1 MKTFARSARFVSTAL
16 LSGVLLNAHSATT
29 DLASAPLIT
38 SPTSSV
44 LPNVFLMLDDSG
56 SMGWDYMPD
65 NASNFNSPAYGGAS
79 SQCNGVFYDPN
90 ITYDPPVDST
100 GAVYPNSS
108 FTSAWD
114 DGYNTGGGS
123 TNLSTS
129 FVPSGGGTAGPAYY
143 FKYAGTQTTER
154 LKDYYNTGSAF
165 YTECNTNATS
175 SSFTVGGSGNT
186 TVSSITVN
194 GVQILSATTA
204 GSTSTTTVAS
214 QIATNISLAGFH
226 ATVSGSTVTIW
237 PPSHTAA
244 GSSVTTSGYTPVIT
258 KAGTMTMSPSAFP
271 ATKFIRVK
279 VSSTSGPG
287 ATDERT
293 NFANWWSY
301 YHTRMLTMKTAA
313 GRAFSPIGTTFRVG
327 YGSINNNT
335 GSDMLQLNTFDSVQ
349 KANWYAKLYAATPG
363 NMTPLREA
371 LSRVGRMYAGKQTTF
386 NGATI
391 TDPIQ
396 YSCQQNF
403 TILTTDGF
411 WNGNNG
417 FKLDGATAVGN
428 QDYFEPR
435 AMYDGSNVVST
446 TTTPY
451 TTVQK
456 RQSVTTGAVTTNTWQ
471 STYTTVGAACSTLA
485 VAPSGTVSAYL
496 TDNSQKIGLAL
507 SATNPDVGRCYNLGG
522 TGAGTA
528 WACRG
533 SGGGNPVAIANQATV
548 TDSTGKPWYLVSQ
561 SAALGSGCVNNEI
574 LFSDTAY
581 SKKRG
586 VCSGTAGVTG
596 NLVSVQQRTLN
607 EVISGSTTTTIAN
620 YTANQSTTQTTSNG
634 IVGPVSALTPATPTY
649 NFTNTVSSV
658 TTPPTTYVWDPSW
671 TNGTT
676 TTTCVATASVPVMPA
691 WGYDWVLA
699 TPNYTTS
706 STAGTTTTTVLS
718 TVGPTAGIPNTTGSS
733 SGGTSDTL
741 ADTAEYY
748 YITDLRTTALGNNL
762 SGAPGAVNGSDISA
776 NNVPSSGLD
785 AATHQH
791 MTTFTLGLGAR
802 GKLVFDPAYESSTT
816 SDFYW
821 IKQGSTANGT
831 TVCPWQ
837 TSGSCNWPTPGSNM
851 IENIDDLWHAAVN
864 GRGTYFSAANPT
876 GLATALSSALAGVSA
891 RTGSAAAA
899 TTSNAFVT
907 QGDNFLFRSTFVSQ
921 QWTGE
926 LIRQQLDVTTG
937 AVLTTIDWS
946 AQSKLDANAAR
957 NIYFFDS
964 SAANKLA
971 AFTLANLTSAGLS
984 SNFSA
989 AHIASLSQLCGVG
1002 GTCLAT
1008 WQPSTPYVAGNEYR
1022 NGTTWYHVNT
1032 AYTSGL
1038 TFGVTDTTNS
1048 TVVTGIA
1055 GNNLVNF
1062 IRGDRT
1068 YEGASTDTD
1077 FGKYYR
1083 QRNHVMGDIVSS
1095 ESNYVKGAVSIYYAD
1110 PGYSPT
1116 HINAMADRQSM
1127 VYVGGNDGMLHAF
1140 YAADGRMDSTTGHIV
1155 ASGGVSVLGGEEAWA
1170 FIPTAVIPNLYK
1182 LADKNYSMQH
1192 QYYVDGS
1199 PVTADIC
1206 VSNCTN
1212 TATAVWKTILV
1223 SGLNGGGKGYFALD
1237 ITNPAHPIALWEF
1250 TDANL
1255 GYTYGN
1261 PKVVKLKPTLS
1272 YPSGQWVVLLSS
1284 GYNNDT
1290 GDGQGYLYVVDAY
1303 TGALATSVNGTGI
1316 IGTGVGSVA
1325 TPSGLGRL
1333 DAPLVTPGVDAT
1345 ATAVY
1350 AGDMLGNLWR
1360 FDING
1365 DLGAAGYEAQLL
1377 ATLKDASNN
1386 PQPITTKPIL
1396 SLVGTTMVV
1405 YVGTGRYLGSS
1416 DLPDT
1421 SQQSFYAIKDT
1432 YPTGTT
1438 PSIAIHGNPRAG
1450 GFIRQNQTSTT
1461 CPVGSSTSICTT
1473 GASVV
1478 VSSNTAVSFSTHGGW
1493 FFDFPL
1499 AGERVNTDPAIID
1512 ATLIFNTNVPN
1523 ASSCSVGGDSFQ
1535 YQLNYTTGGSVSSS
1549 PMGVIAHKL
1558 GNELATRPVV
1568 ATLIDGRNKAYSQ
1581 GSGGNTPDA
1590 GDVWRNTEEGGG
1602 RTASGTPSRKSWRLL
1617 IQQ

>member
-1 MKTFARSARFVSTAL
+1 MNTFARSARFVSTAL
-16 LSGVLLNAHSATT
+16 LFGAMLNAHSATT
-29 DLASAPLIT
+29 DLANAPLIT

-65 NASNFNSPAYGGAS
+65 NASDFNSPAYGGAS
-79 SQCNGVFYDPN
+79 NQCNGVFYDPN

-100 GAVYPNSS
+100 GTSYANSS
-108 FTSAWD
+108 FTSAWN
-114 DGYNTGGGS
+114 DGYDTAGGS

-129 FVPSGGGTAGPAYY
+129 FVPSGGGTAAPAYY
-143 FKYAGTQTTER
+143 FKYVGTQTTER
-154 LKDYYNTGSAF
+154 LKDYYNTSSTF
-165 YTECNTNATS
+165 YTECNTSATS
-175 SSFTVGGSGNT
+175 AKITVGSGT
-186 TVSSITVN
+186 SSVVSSIKVN
-194 GVQILSATTA
+194 TTIEILSAPIA
-204 GSTSTTTVAS
+204 GSGTTSTAAS
-214 QIATNISLAGFH
+214 QIAANINACSAVITGNCTSTGYS
-226 ATVSGSTVTIW
+226 ATVSGSVVTIW
-237 PPSHTAA
+237 PPSTVAT
-244 GSSVTTSGYTPVIT
+244 GSPSVTKTSGSQTFT
-258 KAGTMTMSPSAFP
+258 TTAFP
-271 ATKFIRVK
+271 TPKFIRVV

-301 YHTRMLTMKTAA
+301 YHNRMLTMKTAT
-313 GRAFSPIGTTFRVG
+313 GRAFSSIGTTFRVG
-327 YGSINNNT
+327 YGSLNNNT
-335 GSDMLQLNTFDSVQ
+335 GSDMLQLDTFDTTQ
-349 KANWYAKLYAATPG
+349 KANWYTKLYAATP
-363 NMTPLREA
+363 NNSTPLREA
-371 LSRVGRMYAGKQTTF
+371 LSKVGRMYAGKQTTF

-411 WNGNNG
+411 WNGNAG
-417 FKLDGATAVGN
+417 FKVDGSSAIGN

-435 AMYDGSNVVST
+435 AMYDGSSVVST

-451 TTVQK
+451 TTVQQ
-456 RQSVTTGAVTTNTWQ
+456 RQAVTTGAVTTVTWQ
-471 STYTTVGAACSTLA
+471 SIYTTVGAACSTSTVVPA
-485 VAPSGTVSAYL
+485 NTVSAYMYDDYNIAL
-496 TDNSQKIGLAL
+496 GL
-507 SATNPDVGRCYNLGG
+507 SASDPDPGYCYNL
-522 TGAGTA
+522 AADA
-528 WACRG
+528 WACR
-533 SGGGNPVAIANQATV
+533 SHNTSSSTYPVVSQSSV
-548 TDSTGKPWYLVSQ
+548 TDSTGKPWYLVS
-561 SAALGSGCVNNEI
+561 SGSTLGSGCINDEV
-574 LFSDTAY
+574 LFSNTNY
-581 SKKRG
+581 SKRKG
-586 VCSGTAGVTG
+586 ACSGTAAVTG
-596 NLVSVQQRTLN
+596 NLVTVTPRTLK
-607 EVISGSTTTTIAN
+607 EVLSGSTTTSVN
-620 YTANQSTTQTTSNG
+620 DYTANQSTTQTTSNG
-634 IVGPVSALTPATPTY
+634 IVGPVSALTPTTPTY
-649 NFTNTVSSV
+649 NFTSNVSTSS
-658 TTPPTTYVWDPSW
+658 TPPTSDVWDSSW
-671 TNGTT
+671 TDGTS
-676 TTTCVATASVPVMPA
+676 TTTCVATASLPVPS
-691 WGYDWVLA
+691 WVWA
-699 TPNYTTS
+699 TPDRTTS

-718 TVGPTAGIPNTTGSS
+718 TVGPTAGTPNTTGTS

-785 AATHQH
+785 AASHQH

-802 GKLVFDPAYESSTT
+802 GKMVFDPAYESATT

-821 IKQGSTANGT
+821 VKQGSTANGT

-837 TSGSCNWPTPGSNM
+837 ASGSCNWPTPAANSVA
-851 IENIDDLWHAAVN
+851 NIDDLWHAAVN

-937 AVLTTIDWS
+937 DVLPTIDWS
-946 AQSKLDANAAR
+946 AQSKLDANSSR

-964 SAANKLA
+964 GASNKLSS
-971 AFTLANLTSAGLS
+971 FTLANLTTAGLNS
-984 SNFSA
+984 YFA
-989 AHIASLSQLCGVG
+989 TAHISTLSQLCGVG
-1002 GTCLAT
+1002 GTCLAN
-1008 WQPSTPYVAGNEYR
+1008 WAASTPYVAGNEYR

-1038 TFGVTDTTNS
+1038 TFGATDTTNS
-1048 TVVTGIA
+1048 SVVTGVA
-1055 GNNLVNF
+1055 GTNLVNF

-1095 ESNYVKGAVSIYYAD
+1095 ESNYVKGALSINYAD
-1110 PGYSPT
+1110 DGYSPT
-1116 HINAMADRQSM
+1116 HINAMADRQPM

-1155 ASGGVSVLGGEEAWA
+1155 ASGGVNVLGGDEAWA

-1182 LADKNYSMQH
+1182 LADKNYSLQH

-1206 VSNCTN
+1206 VSNCT
-1212 TATAVWKTILV
+1212 TPGSAVWKTILV
-1223 SGLNGGGKGYFALD
+1223 SGLNGGGKSYFALD
-1237 ITNPAHPIALWEF
+1237 ITNPAQPKALWEF

-1272 YPSGQWVVLLSS
+1272 YPGGQWVVLLTS
-1284 GYNNDT
+1284 GYNNDS
-1290 GDGQGYLYVVDAY
+1290 GNGQGYLYVVDAY
-1303 TGALATSVNGTGI
+1303 TGALATDVNGTGI

-1345 ATAVY
+1345 AMAVY

-1365 DLGAAGYEAQLL
+1365 DLGAAGYDAQLL
-1377 ATLKDASNN
+1377 ATLEDASGNA
-1386 PQPITTKPIL
+1386 QPITTKPIL
-1396 SLVGTTMVV
+1396 SLVGTTLVV

-1421 SQQSFYAIKDT
+1421 NQQSFYAIKDT

-1438 PSIAIHGNPRAG
+1438 PSVAIHGVPRSG
-1450 GFIRQNQTSTT
+1450 GFIQQSQTTTT
-1461 CPVGSSTSICTT
+1461 CPVGSSANICTT
-1473 GASVV
+1473 GESVV

-1535 YQLNYTTGGSVSSS
+1535 YQLNYSTGGSVSSS
-1549 PMGVIAHKL
+1549 PLGVVAHKL

-1602 RTASGTPSRKSWRLL
+1602 RIATGQPSRKSWRVL

>member
-1 MKTFARSARFVSTAL
+1 MNTFSRSVRIVTSGIL
-16 LSGVLLNAHSATT
+16 LGAILNAHSATT
-29 DLASAPLIT
+29 DLANAPLIT

-65 NASNFNSPAYGGAS
+65 KANNFNDPAYGGAS

-100 GAVYPNSS
+100 GAVYPNAS

-114 DGYNTGGGS
+114 DGFDTAGGS
-123 TNLSTS
+123 TDLSTS
-129 FVPSGGGTAGPAYY
+129 FVPAGGGTAAPAYY

-154 LKDYYNTGSAF
+154 LKDYYNTSSTF
-165 YTECNTNATS
+165 YTECNTSATS
-175 SSFTVGGSGNT
+175 SKFTVGGSGST
-186 TVSSITVN
+186 SVSSITVN
-194 GVQILSATTA
+194 GVEILSGTTT
-204 GSTSTTTVAS
+204 GSTSTTTVAAR
-214 QIATNISLAGFH
+214 IAANISLAGFH

-237 PPSHTAA
+237 PPSHAAA
-244 GSSVTTSGYTPVIT
+244 GSSTTASGYTPVIT
-258 KAGTMTMSPSAFP
+258 KSGSMTMTPNAFP
-271 ATKFIRVK
+271 ATKFIRVQ

-287 ATDERT
+287 ASDERT

-301 YHTRMLTMKTAA
+301 YHTRMLTMKTAT
-313 GRAFSPIGTTFRVG
+313 GRAFSPISTTFRVG
-327 YGSINNNT
+327 YGSLNNNT
-335 GSDMLQLNTFDSVQ
+335 GSDILQLNTFDATQ
-349 KANWYAKLYAATPG
+349 KANWYAKLYAATPS
-363 NMTPLREA
+363 NSTPLREA
-371 LSRVGRMYAGKQTTF
+371 LSKVGRMYAGKQTTF

-403 TILTTDGF
+403 TLLTTDGF
-411 WNGNNG
+411 WNGNDG
-417 FKLDGATAVGN
+417 FKLDGSTAVGN

-451 TTVQK
+451 TTVQ
-456 RQSVTTGAVTTNTWQ
+456 RRESVTTGAVTTVTWQ
-471 STYTTVGAACSTLA
+471 SIYTTVGAACSTTGVVPA
-485 VAPSGTVSAYL
+485 NTVSAYMYDDYNIAL
-496 TDNSQKIGLAL
+496 GL
-507 SATNPDVGRCYNLGG
+507 SASNPDPGYCYNL
-522 TGAGTA
+522 AADA
-528 WACRG
+528 WACR
-533 SGGGNPVAIANQATV
+533 SHNTSSSTYPVVSQSSV
-548 TDSTGKPWYLVSQ
+548 TDSTGKPWYLVVSG
-561 SAALGSGCVNNEI
+561 STLGSGCINDEV
-574 LFSDTAY
+574 LFSNSNF
-581 SKKRG
+581 SKRRG

-596 NLVSVQQRTLN
+596 NLVTVTPRTLK
-607 EVISGSTTTTIAN
+607 EVISGSTTTSIN
-620 YTANQSTTQTTSNG
+620 DYTANQSTTQTTSNG
-634 IVGPVSALTPATPTY
+634 VVGPVSALTPATPTY
-649 NFTNTVSSV
+649 SFTSNVSTTS
-658 TTPPTTYVWDPSW
+658 TTPTSDVWDSSW
-671 TNGTT
+671 TDGTA
-676 TTTCVATASVPVMPA
+676 TTTCVATASVPAPS
-691 WGYDWVLA
+691 WVWA
-699 TPNYTTS
+699 TPDRTTT
-706 STAGTTTTTVLS
+706 STAGTTTTTIVS
-718 TVGPTAGIPNTTGSS
+718 TVGPTAGTPNTTGSS

-762 SGAPGAVNGSDISA
+762 SGAAGAVNGSDISA

-785 AATHQH
+785 AASHQH

-802 GKLVFDPAYESSTT
+802 GKMVFDPAYESSTT

-821 IKQGSTANGT
+821 VKQGSTANGT

-837 TSGSCNWPTPGSNM
+837 TSGSCNWPTPGADKV
-851 IENIDDLWHAAVN
+851 ENIDDLWHAAVN

-937 AVLTTIDWS
+937 AVLPTIDWS
-946 AQSKLDANAAR
+946 AQSKLDANTSR

-964 SAANKLA
+964 AAANKLSS
-971 AFTLANLTSAGLS
+971 FTLTNLTTAGL
-984 SNFSA
+984 NNYFA
-989 AHIASLSQLCGVG
+989 TAHISSLSQLCGVG
-1002 GTCLAT
+1002 GTCMAN
-1008 WQPSTPYVAGNEYR
+1008 WAANTPYVAGNEYR

-1032 AYTSGL
+1032 AYTSGP
-1038 TFGVTDTTNS
+1038 TFGATDTTNS
-1048 TVVTGIA
+1048 SVVTGVA
-1055 GNNLVNF
+1055 GTNLVNF

-1095 ESNYVKGAVSIYYAD
+1095 ESNYVKGALSINYSD
-1110 PGYSPT
+1110 DGYSPN
-1116 HINAMADRQSM
+1116 HVNAMADRQPM

-1140 YAADGRMDSTTGHIV
+1140 YAADNMMSSSTGHIV
-1155 ASGGVSVLGGEEAWA
+1155 ASGGINVVGGSEAWA
-1170 FIPTAVIPNLYK
+1170 YIPTAVIPNLYK
-1182 LADKNYSMQH
+1182 LADKNYSLQH

-1206 VSNCTN
+1206 VSSCT
-1212 TATAVWKTILV
+1212 TPASAVWKTILV
-1223 SGLNGGGKGYFALD
+1223 SGLNGGGKSYFALD
-1237 ITNPAHPIALWEF
+1237 ITNPAQPKALWEF
-1250 TDANL
+1250 TEANL

-1261 PKVVKLKPTLS
+1261 PKVVKLKT
-1272 YPSGQWVVLLSS
+1272 GKWVVLLTS
-1284 GYNNDT
+1284 GYNNDS

-1303 TGALATSVNGTGI
+1303 TGALATEVNGTGI

-1365 DLGAAGYEAQLL
+1365 DLGAAGYDAQLL
-1377 ATLKDASNN
+1377 ATLEDASGN
-1386 PQPITTKPIL
+1386 PQPITTKPLL
-1396 SLVGTTMVV
+1396 SLVGTTLVV

-1432 YPTGTT
+1432 YPASTT
-1438 PSIAIHGNPRAG
+1438 PSVAIHGVPRSG
-1450 GFIRQNQTSTT
+1450 GFVQQTQTTTT
-1461 CPVGSSTSICTT
+1461 CPVGSSASICTS
-1473 GASVV
+1473 GESVV
-1478 VSSNTAVSFSTHGGW
+1478 VSSNTAVSFSSSGGW

-1535 YQLNYTTGGSVSSS
+1535 YQLNYSTGGSVSSS
-1549 PMGVIAHKL
+1549 PMGVIATKL

-1568 ATLIDGRNKAYSQ
+1568 ATLLDGTNKAYSQ
-1581 GSGGNTPDA
+1581 GSGGNTPTDHT
-1590 GDVWRNTEEGGG
+1590 VWDNTDSGGSN
-1602 RTASGTPSRKSWRLL
+1602 TATGTPSRKSWREL

>member
-1 MKTFARSARFVSTAL
+1 V
-16 LSGVLLNAHSATT
+16 
-29 DLASAPLIT
+29 
-38 SPTSSV
+38 
-44 LPNVFLMLDDSG
+44 
-56 SMGWDYMPD
+56 
-65 NASNFNSPAYGGAS
+65 
-79 SQCNGVFYDPN
+79 
-90 ITYDPPVDST
+90 
-100 GAVYPNSS
+100 
-108 FTSAWD
+108 
-114 DGYNTGGGS
+114 
-123 TNLSTS
+123 
-129 FVPSGGGTAGPAYY
+129 
-143 FKYAGTQTTER
+143 
-154 LKDYYNTGSAF
+154 
-165 YTECNTNATS
+165 
-175 SSFTVGGSGNT
+175 
-186 TVSSITVN
+186 
-194 GVQILSATTA
+194 
-204 GSTSTTTVAS
+204 
-214 QIATNISLAGFH
+214 
-226 ATVSGSTVTIW
+226 
-237 PPSHTAA
+237 
-244 GSSVTTSGYTPVIT
+244 
-258 KAGTMTMSPSAFP
+258 AFP
-271 ATKFIRVK
+271 TPKFIRVV

-301 YHTRMLTMKTAA
+301 YRYRMLTMKTAT
-313 GRAFSPIGTTFRVG
+313 GRAFSSIGTTFRVG
-327 YGSINNNT
+327 YGSLNNNT
-335 GSDMLQLNTFDSVQ
+335 NSDILQLDTFDTTQ
-349 KANWYAKLYAATPG
+349 KANWYTKLYAATPS
-363 NMTPLREA
+363 NSTPLREA
-371 LSRVGRMYAGKQTTF
+371 LAKVGRMYAGKQTSF

-411 WNGNNG
+411 WNGNDG
-417 FKLDGATAVGN
+417 FKLDGSTAVGN

-435 AMYDGSNVVST
+435 AMYDGSSVVST

-451 TTVQK
+451 TTVQQ
-456 RQSVTTGAVTTNTWQ
+456 RQAVTTGVVTTVTWQ
-471 STYTTVGAACSTLA
+471 SIYTTVDAACSTSTVVPA
-485 VAPSGTVSAYL
+485 DTVSAYMYDDYNIAL
-496 TDNSQKIGLAL
+496 GL
-507 SATNPDVGRCYNLGG
+507 SASNPDPGYCYNL
-522 TGAGTA
+522 AADA
-528 WACRG
+528 WACR
-533 SGGGNPVAIANQATV
+533 SHNTSSSTYPVVSQSSV
-548 TDSTGKPWYLVSQ
+548 TDSTGKPWYLVS
-561 SAALGSGCVNNEI
+561 SGSTLGSGCINDEVLFNN
-574 LFSDTAY
+574 TNY
-581 SKKRG
+581 SKRKG
-586 VCSGTAGVTG
+586 VCSGTAAVTG
-596 NLVSVQQRTLN
+596 NLVTVTPRTQK
-607 EVISGSTTTTIAN
+607 EIISGTTTTSINN
-620 YTANQSTTQTTSNG
+620 YTANQQTTQTTSNG
-634 IVGPVSALTPATPTY
+634 IIGPVSALTPTTLTY
-649 NFTNTVSSV
+649 SFTNNVSTSSTGMSPPYSWAPWNATATDV
-658 TTPPTTYVWDPSW
+658 YDAGWTDGTP
-671 TNGTT
+671 
-676 TTTCVATASVPVMPA
+676 TTTCVATASVPTPS
-691 WGYDWVLA
+691 WVWT
-699 TPNYTTS
+699 TPDRTIS

-718 TVGPTAGIPNTTGSS
+718 TVGPTAGTPNTTGTS

-748 YITDLRTTALGNNL
+748 YITDLRTTALSNNL

-785 AATHQH
+785 AASHQH

-802 GKLVFDPAYESSTT
+802 GKMVFDPAYESSTT
-816 SDFYW
+816 SDYYW
-821 IKQGSTANGT
+821 VKKGDVANGT

-837 TSGSCNWPTPGSNM
+837 ASGSCNWPTPGADKV
-851 IENIDDLWHAAVN
+851 ENIDDLWHAAVN

-937 AVLTTIDWS
+937 DVLPTIDWS
-946 AQSKLDANAAR
+946 AQSKLDANSSR
-957 NIYFFDS
+957 NIYFFN
-964 SAANKLA
+964 SAASNKLSS
-971 AFTLANLTSAGLS
+971 FTLANLTTAGLNS
-984 SNFSA
+984 YFA
-989 AHIASLSQLCGVG
+989 TAHISTLSQLCGVG
-1002 GTCLAT
+1002 GTCLAN
-1008 WQPSTPYVAGNEYR
+1008 WAASTPYVAGNEYR

-1038 TFGVTDTTNS
+1038 TFGATDTTNS
-1048 TVVTGIA
+1048 SVVTGVA
-1055 GNNLVNF
+1055 GANLVNF

-1077 FGKYYR
+1077 LGKYYR

-1095 ESNYVKGAVSIYYAD
+1095 ESNYVKGALSVNYAD
-1110 PGYSPT
+1110 DGYSPT
-1116 HINAMADRQSM
+1116 HISAMTDRQPM

-1140 YAADGRMDSTTGHIV
+1140 YAADDRMDSTTGHIV
-1155 ASGGVSVLGGEEAWA
+1155 ASGGVNVLGGDEAWA

-1182 LADKNYSMQH
+1182 LADKNYSLQH

-1206 VSNCTN
+1206 VSNCT
-1212 TATAVWKTILV
+1212 TPGTAVWKTILV
-1223 SGLNGGGKGYFALD
+1223 SGLNGGGKSYFALD
-1237 ITNPAHPIALWEF
+1237 ITNPAQPKALWEF
-1250 TDANL
+1250 TEPNL

-1272 YPSGQWVVLLSS
+1272 YPGGQWVVLLTS
-1284 GYNNDT
+1284 GYNNDS

-1303 TGALATSVNGTGI
+1303 TGALATDVNGTGI

-1345 ATAVY
+1345 AMAVY

-1365 DLGAAGYEAQLL
+1365 DLGAAGYDAQLL
-1377 ATLKDASNN
+1377 ATLEDASGNA
-1386 PQPITTKPIL
+1386 QPITTKPIL
-1396 SLVGTTMVV
+1396 SLVGTTLVI

-1438 PSIAIHGNPRAG
+1438 PSVAIHGVPRSG
-1450 GFIRQNQTSTT
+1450 GFIQQSQTTTT
-1461 CPVGSSTSICTT
+1461 CPVGSSANICTT
-1473 GASVV
+1473 GESVV

-1499 AGERVNTDPAIID
+1499 SGERVNTDPAIID

-1535 YQLNYTTGGSVSSS
+1535 YQLNYLTGGSVSSS
-1549 PMGVIAHKL
+1549 PLGVVAHKL
-1558 GNELATRPVV
+1558 GNELSTRPVV
-1568 ATLIDGRNKAYSQ
+1568 ATLIDGTNKAYSQ

-1602 RTASGTPSRKSWRLL
+1602 RIASGQPSRKSWRVL